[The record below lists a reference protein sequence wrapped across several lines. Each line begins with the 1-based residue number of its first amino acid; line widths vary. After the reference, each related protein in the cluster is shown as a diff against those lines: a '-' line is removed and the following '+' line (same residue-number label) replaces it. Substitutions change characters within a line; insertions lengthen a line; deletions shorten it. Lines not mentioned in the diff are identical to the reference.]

1 MAFWNKKKQKT
12 PKEEEKKPKE
22 KVVTIKPL
30 EEEIKNSEEEHK
42 PLDNKYNIRVNI
54 WEKYIERS
62 PQCPLLKYR
71 ILTENGIPTNHYQL
85 GEIEEVL
92 PLCCGDSGSWCEYL
106 EKLEDNSI
114 LENKNTT
121 PLRPLSTRAK
131 CNFKDLSK
139 KTE

>member
-1 MAFWNKKKQKT
+1 MAFWNKKNKEK
-12 PKEEEKKPKE
+12 PKEEEKPVEKPKE
-22 KVVTIKPL
+22 EKTPPTQKIQ
-30 EEEIKNSEEEHK
+30 NSNGK
-42 PLDNKYNIRVNI
+42 LLPLDEKYNIRVKV
-54 WEKYIERS
+54 WDRYIERF